1 MVGYQLDLATIGK
14 MIHKAKGSIFLN
26 WNLWNFDWGPIS
38 FSWRILDL
46 LIHDQRI
53 KGLVIL
59 WLGPFKSCFGGVVH
73 CDWGPLSFDHK
84 LFIFYYLSLGSYL
97 QVENPNVFK
106 PGSQTQNAPRAK
118 WGLIK

>member
-1 MVGYQLDLATIGK
+1 MVGYQLDLATISK
-14 MIHKAKGSIFLN
+14 MIHKAKASIFLN

-59 WLGPFKSCFGGVVH
+59 WLGPFTSCLGGARTS
-73 CDWGPLSFDHK
+73 WLGPFVLWS
-84 LFIFYYLSLGSYL
+84 
-97 QVENPNVFK
+97 
-106 PGSQTQNAPRAK
+106 
-118 WGLIK
+118 